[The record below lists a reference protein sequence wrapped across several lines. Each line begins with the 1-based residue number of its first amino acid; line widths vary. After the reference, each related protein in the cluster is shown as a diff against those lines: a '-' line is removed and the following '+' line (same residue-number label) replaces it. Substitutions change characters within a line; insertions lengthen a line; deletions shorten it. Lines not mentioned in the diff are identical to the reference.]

1 MFFQLLVSGIA
12 IGCVYSLVALG
23 FTLVASSANV
33 LNFAHGE
40 WVIIGAYLGVTFSVT
55 LKLNLALSMF
65 LTALC
70 MIVVGWVFTKA
81 VFYPLRNRHLLTT
94 TMATLGIAIAIQ
106 NAAMLIWGPYPLIL
120 PLFFG
125 NKPIDIAG
133 VKILPH
139 SLVII
144 AFTFLLIIGLGL
156 VLNRTKIGYK
166 VQAAAQDPEAAAIMG
181 IKVDRVKLL
190 VFCTAA
196 VMAGCAGFLV
206 GPIVIVTP
214 GMGFM
219 AMLKG
224 LAATIVGGWGSLKGA
239 VAGGL
244 LIGVVETL
252 AAGYISTSY
261 KDVVSFALLVLVL
274 LFLRGGLV
282 GEKIGE
288 KV

>member
-1 MFFQLLVSGIA
+1 
-12 IGCVYSLVALG
+12 
-23 FTLVASSANV
+23 
-33 LNFAHGE
+33 
-40 WVIIGAYLGVTFSVT
+40 
-55 LKLNLALSMF
+55 
-65 LTALC
+65 
-70 MIVVGWVFTKA
+70 
-81 VFYPLRNRHLLTT
+81 
-94 TMATLGIAIAIQ
+94 MATLGIAIAIQ

-125 NKPIDIAG
+125 NKPLSILGA
-133 VKILPH
+133 KILPH

-144 AFTFLLIIGLGL
+144 VFTIVLITVLGL
-156 VLNRTKIGYK
+156 ILSKTKIGFR
-166 VQAAAQDPEAAAIMG
+166 VQAAAQDAEAAQMMG
-181 IKVDRVKLL
+181 IRVDRVKML

-206 GPIVIVTP
+206 GPIMIVTT

-239 VAGGL
+239 VLGGL

-261 KDVVSFALLVLVL
+261 KDVVSFALLVMVL